1 MARQNSSF
9 KSSGMMQLIE
19 NGLQSVTSDQWKS
32 CCEHVCSVEEK
43 YWANDVAIEEEME
56 RLIITVTSSDE
67 DTDTAS
73 EIDDYSDTDSDFGH

>member
-1 MARQNSSF
+1 M
-9 KSSGMMQLIE
+9 
-19 NGLQSVTSDQWKS
+19 
-32 CCEHVCSVEEK
+32 EE

-73 EIDDYSDTDSDFGH
+73 ETDDYSDTQSDFGH

>member
-1 MARQNSSF
+1 ME
-9 KSSGMMQLIE
+9 K
-19 NGLQSVTSDQWKS
+19 
-32 CCEHVCSVEEK
+32 K

-73 EIDDYSDTDSDFGH
+73 EIDDTDSDFGH

>member
-19 NGLQSVTSDQWKS
+19 NGLQSETSDQWKS

-43 YWANDVAIEEEME
+43 HWANNVAIEEGME
-56 RLIITVTSSDE
+56 SDE